1 MRATIAR
8 GATMFSYTPLLGVAA
23 AVSFGKLIVYAKLVT
38 VAQFGA
44 LGQMLLVSA
53 AFGMG
58 ASLGL
63 QSVASRDVPALFA
76 RGLERRGVRL
86 LVQAIAVA
94 SWIALLTLLGAAAGL
109 SLFDLTAEELML
121 GVVHG
126 WAQLAFLTLA
136 FESRS
141 RLELMRYARDMAARN
156 AAIAVLGAVV
166 AGFGFGAR
174 GVVLAEIAGT
184 LAFCIVIGRSVLAR
198 ARVGSRWL
206 RHALAVHRS
215 RLPWRAALLM
225 CAGTLVMFASFNVD
239 RWIAAETLPRD
250 VFGLYA
256 FGWLVLLAAQS
267 VQGLLNSGLLPL
279 LSRRRAVA
287 LEASAYRLTALI
299 SAALLVGGLSAVVPT
314 ASMLAWTV
322 EHWLPQYA
330 EARPLWLPLLLAA
343 VFRVSDFW
351 SSLLLVV
358 EREGGLLAA
367 QSAAV
372 ATACLGYLAW
382 LAVGAGGP
390 TPVSLAWLAVA
401 AAALSHASSAAMV
414 VYARR
419 AASSLDDRKDHTQ

>member
-8 GATMFSYTPLLGVAA
+8 GATMFSYTPLLGFAV

-63 QSVASRDVPALFA
+63 QSVASRDVPALLA
-76 RGLERRGVRL
+76 HGREQRGMRL
-86 LVQAIAVA
+86 LAQTIAVA
-94 SWIALLTLLGAAAGL
+94 SWIALLSLLAAATGL

-121 GVVHG
+121 GVIHG
-126 WAQLAFLTLA
+126 WAQLTFLTLA

-141 RLELMRYARDMAARN
+141 RLDMMRYARDMAGRN
-156 AAIAVLGAVV
+156 TAIAVAGAVV
-166 AGFGFGAR
+166 AGLGFGAR

-184 LAFCIVIGRSVLAR
+184 LLFCIVIGRFALAR
-198 ARVGSRWL
+198 ARVGLRWL
-206 RHALAVHRS
+206 LRALAVHRS

-225 CAGTLVMFASFNVD
+225 CAGALVMFASFNVD

-250 VFGLYA
+250 AFGVYA
-256 FGWLVLLAAQS
+256 FGWLALLAAQS

-279 LSRRRAVA
+279 LARRRADS
-287 LEASAYRLTALI
+287 LEASAYRLTVLV
-299 SAALLVGGLSAVVPT
+299 STALLVGGISAVLPT
-314 ASMLAWTV
+314 AWMLTWIV
-322 EHWLPQYA
+322 EHWMPQYA
-330 EARPLWLPLLLAA
+330 EVGSLWLPLLLAA

-358 EREGGLLAA
+358 EREGRLLAA

-372 ATACLGYLAW
+372 GATCLGYLAW
-382 LAVGAGGP
+382 LVFGTGGP

-401 AAALSHASSAAMV
+401 AAVLSHASSAAMV
-414 VYARR
+414 AYARR
-419 AASSLDDRKDHTQ
+419 AASSLRDRKDHTQ

>member
-8 GATMFSYTPLLGVAA
+8 GASMFSYTPLLGLAA

-86 LVQAIAVA
+86 LAQTIAVA
-94 SWIALLTLLGAAAGL
+94 SWIALLMLLWAAAGL
-109 SLFDLTAEELML
+109 SLFDLSAEELVL

-126 WAQLAFLTLA
+126 WTQLAFLTLA

-141 RLELMRYARDMAARN
+141 RLEMMRYARDMAGRS
-156 AAIAVLGAVV
+156 AAIAAAGVVV
-166 AGFGFGAR
+166 AGLGFGAR

-184 LAFCIVIGRSVLAR
+184 LAFCILIGRSVLAR
-198 ARVGSRWL
+198 VRVGSRWL
-206 RHALAVHRS
+206 VRALAVHRG

-239 RWIAAETLPRD
+239 RWIAAEALSRD
-250 VFGLYA
+250 IFGLYA

-279 LSRRRAVA
+279 LSRRRAIS
-287 LEASAYRLTALI
+287 LEASAYRLTALV
-299 SAALLVGGLSAVVPT
+299 STALLVGGLLAVVPT
-314 ASMLAWTV
+314 AWMLAWTV
-322 EHWLPQYA
+322 EHWMPQYA

-358 EREGGLLAA
+358 EREGRLLAA

-372 ATACLGYLAW
+372 AAACLGYLVW
-382 LAVGAGGP
+382 LVVGGGGA
-390 TPVSLAWLAVA
+390 TPLSLAWLAVA
-401 AAALSHASSAAMV
+401 AAVLSHASSALMV
-414 VYARR
+414 VCVRR
-419 AASSLDDRKDHTQ
+419 AGSST